1 MVDCAHQGCPTYGVN
16 VKPYAI
22 LTGVV
27 LVGAGTL
34 FAASA
39 VTSGGQDLRAQQTTE
54 LSDLIMQRQHDLV
67 TLNDHVNDLQAQVDS
82 LTAQSASDPQIAAAR
97 ARIDALGAAAG
108 TTDVS
113 GSGVRVTLDDA
124 PKESNTGEYLP
135 DDLVVHQQ
143 DVQAVVNALWRGGA
157 TAIEV
162 MDQRLIAT
170 SAVRCVGNT
179 LILQGRVYSPPY
191 TISAVGPKLELMA
204 SLAEDPQL
212 AIYRSWANL
221 VGLGYQVEELPK
233 LMVPAYDGS
242 IDLAWSALDGS
253 AA

>member
-1 MVDCAHQGCPTYGVN
+1 

-39 VTSGGQDLRAQQTTE
+39 VTSGGEDLRAQQTTE
-54 LSDLIMQRQHDLV
+54 LSDLIVQRQNDLV
-67 TLNDHVNDLQAQVDS
+67 RLNGYVNDLQEQVDS
-82 LTAQSASDPQIAAAR
+82 LAAQRASDPQIAAAR

-108 TTDVS
+108 TTEMS

-124 PKESNTGEYLP
+124 PQESNTGEYLP

-143 DVQAVVNALWRGGA
+143 DVQAVVNALWHGGA
-157 TAIEV
+157 TAIQV

-191 TISAVGPKLELMA
+191 AITAIGPKLELMA
-204 SLAEDPQL
+204 ALVDDPELA
-212 AIYRSWANL
+212 AYRSWANL
-221 VGLGYQVEELPK
+221 VGLGYQVEELPDVT
-233 LMVPAYDGS
+233 VPAFEGS
-242 IDLAWSALDGS
+242 IDLAWATSRGS

>member
-1 MVDCAHQGCPTYGVN
+1 M
-16 VKPYAI
+16 
-22 LTGVV
+22 
-27 LVGAGTL
+27 GAGTL

-39 VTSGGQDLRAQQTTE
+39 VTSGGEDLRAQQTTE
-54 LSDLIMQRQHDLV
+54 LSDLIVQRQNDLV
-67 TLNDHVNDLQAQVDS
+67 RLNGYVNDLQEQVDS
-82 LTAQSASDPQIAAAR
+82 LAAQRASDPQIAAAR

-108 TTDVS
+108 TTEMS

-124 PKESNTGEYLP
+124 PQESNTGEYLP

-143 DVQAVVNALWRGGA
+143 DVQAVVNALWHGGA
-157 TAIEV
+157 TAIQV

-191 TISAVGPKLELMA
+191 AITAIGPKLELMA
-204 SLAEDPQL
+204 ALVDDPELA
-212 AIYRSWANL
+212 AYRSWANL
-221 VGLGYQVEELPK
+221 VGLGYQVEELPDVT
-233 LMVPAYDGS
+233 VPAFEGS
-242 IDLAWSALDGS
+242 IDLAWATSRGS

>member
-1 MVDCAHQGCPTYGVN
+1 M
-16 VKPYAI
+16 
-22 LTGVV
+22 
-27 LVGAGTL
+27 GAGTL

-39 VTSGGQDLRAQQTTE
+39 VTSGGEDLRAQQTTE
-54 LSDLIMQRQHDLV
+54 LSDLIVQRQNDLV
-67 TLNDHVNDLQAQVDS
+67 RLNGYVNDLQEQVDS
-82 LTAQSASDPQIAAAR
+82 LAAQRASDPQIAAAR

-108 TTDVS
+108 TTEMS

-124 PKESNTGEYLP
+124 PQESNTGEYLP

-143 DVQAVVNALWRGGA
+143 DVQAVVNALWHGGA
-157 TAIEV
+157 TAIQV

-191 TISAVGPKLELMA
+191 AITAIGPKLELMA
-204 SLAEDPQL
+204 ALVDDPELA
-212 AIYRSWANL
+212 AYRSWANL
-221 VGLGYQVEELPK
+221 VGLGYQVEELPDVT
-233 LMVPAYDGS
+233 VPAFEGS
-242 IDLAWSALDGS
+242 IDLAWATPHGS

>member
-1 MVDCAHQGCPTYGVN
+1 VN

-27 LVGAGTL
+27 LVAAGAL

-39 VTSGGQDLRAQQTTE
+39 VTSGGEDLRAQQTTE
-54 LSDLIMQRQHDLV
+54 LSDLIIQRQNDLV
-67 TLNDHVNDLQAQVDS
+67 RLNGYVTDLQAQVDS
-82 LTAQSASDPQIAAAR
+82 LAAQRASDPQIAAAR

-113 GSGVRVTLDDA
+113 GSGVRVVLDDA

-143 DVQAVVNALWRGGA
+143 DLQAVVNALWHGGA
-157 TAIEV
+157 TAIQV

-191 TISAVGPKLELMA
+191 AITAIGPKLELMA
-204 SLAEDPQL
+204 ALADDPQL
-212 AIYRSWANL
+212 VVYRSWANL
-221 VGLGYQVEELPK
+221 VGLGYQVEEL
-233 LMVPAYDGS
+233 LDVTVPAYDGS
-242 IDLAWSALDGS
+242 IDLAWATPDGS

>member
-1 MVDCAHQGCPTYGVN
+1 MN

-27 LVGAGTL
+27 LVAAGAL

-39 VTSGGQDLRAQQTTE
+39 VTSGGEDLRAQQTTE
-54 LSDLIMQRQHDLV
+54 LSDLIIQRQNDLV
-67 TLNDHVNDLQAQVDS
+67 RLNGYVTDLQAQVDS
-82 LTAQSASDPQIAAAR
+82 LAAQRASDPQIAAAR

-113 GSGVRVTLDDA
+113 GSGVRVVLDDA

-143 DVQAVVNALWRGGA
+143 DLQAVVNALWHGGA
-157 TAIEV
+157 TAIQV

-191 TISAVGPKLELMA
+191 AITAIGPKLELMA
-204 SLAEDPQL
+204 ALADDPQL
-212 AIYRSWANL
+212 VVYRSWANL
-221 VGLGYQVEELPK
+221 VGLGYQVEEL
-233 LMVPAYDGS
+233 LDVTVPAYDGS
-242 IDLAWSALDGS
+242 IDLAWATPDGS

>member
-1 MVDCAHQGCPTYGVN
+1 VN

-27 LVGAGTL
+27 LVAAGAL

-39 VTSGGQDLRAQQTTE
+39 VTSGGEDLRAQQTTE
-54 LSDLIMQRQHDLV
+54 LSDLIIQRQNDLV
-67 TLNDHVNDLQAQVDS
+67 RLNGYVTDLQAQVDS
-82 LTAQSASDPQIAAAR
+82 LAAQRASDPQIAAAR

-113 GSGVRVTLDDA
+113 GSGVRVVLDDA

-143 DVQAVVNALWRGGA
+143 DLQAVVNALWHGGA
-157 TAIEV
+157 TAIQV

-191 TISAVGPKLELMA
+191 AITAIGPKLELMA
-204 SLAEDPQL
+204 ALADDPQL
-212 AIYRSWANL
+212 AVYRSWANL
-221 VGLGYQVEELPK
+221 VGLGYQVEEL
-233 LMVPAYDGS
+233 LDVTVPAYDGS
-242 IDLAWSALDGS
+242 IDLAWATPDGS

>member
-1 MVDCAHQGCPTYGVN
+1 MN
-16 VKPYAI
+16 VKPYTI

-27 LVGAGTL
+27 LVGAGAL

-54 LSDLIMQRQHDLV
+54 LSDLIMQRQHDLI
-67 TLNDHVNDLQAQVDS
+67 TLNGHVTDLQTEVDDLAAQR
-82 LTAQSASDPQIAAAR
+82 ASDPQIAAAR
-97 ARIDALGAAAG
+97 ARIDALGPEAG

-113 GSGVRVTLDDA
+113 GTGVRVTLDDA
-124 PKESNTGEYLP
+124 PDESNTGEYLP

-143 DVQAVVNALWRGGA
+143 DVQAVVNALWHGGA
-157 TAIEV
+157 TAIQV

-191 TISAVGPKLELMA
+191 AITAIGPKLEMMA
-204 SLAEDPQL
+204 ALAADPQL

-221 VGLGYQVEELPK
+221 VGLGYQVEDLPEVT
-233 LMVPAYDGS
+233 VPAYDGS
-242 IDLAWSALDGS
+242 IDLAWATPDGS

>member
-1 MVDCAHQGCPTYGVN
+1 MN
-16 VKPYAI
+16 VKPYTI

-27 LVGAGTL
+27 LVGAGAL

-54 LSDLIMQRQHDLV
+54 LSDLIMQRQRDLI
-67 TLNDHVNDLQAQVDS
+67 TLNGHVTDLQAEVDD
-82 LTAQSASDPQIAAAR
+82 LAAQRASDPQIAAAR
-97 ARIDALGAAAG
+97 ARIDALGPEAG

-113 GSGVRVTLDDA
+113 GTGVRVTLDDA
-124 PKESNTGEYLP
+124 PDESNTGEYLP

-143 DVQAVVNALWRGGA
+143 DVQAVVNALWHGGA
-157 TAIEV
+157 TAIQV

-191 TISAVGPKLELMA
+191 AITAIGPKLEMMA
-204 SLAEDPQL
+204 ALAADPQL

-221 VGLGYQVEELPK
+221 VGLGYQVEDLPEVT
-233 LMVPAYDGS
+233 VPAYDGS
-242 IDLAWSALDGS
+242 IDLAWATPDGS

>member
-1 MVDCAHQGCPTYGVN
+1 MN
-16 VKPYAI
+16 VKPYTI

-27 LVGAGTL
+27 LVGAGAL

-54 LSDLIMQRQHDLV
+54 LSDLIMQRQRDLI
-67 TLNDHVNDLQAQVDS
+67 TLNGHVTDLQAEVDD
-82 LTAQSASDPQIAAAR
+82 LAAQRASDPQIAAAR
-97 ARIDALGAAAG
+97 ARIDALGPEAG

-124 PKESNTGEYLP
+124 PDESNTGEYLP

-143 DVQAVVNALWRGGA
+143 DVQAVVNALWHGGA
-157 TAIEV
+157 TAIQV

-191 TISAVGPKLELMA
+191 AITAIGPKLEMMA
-204 SLAEDPQL
+204 ALAADPQL

-221 VGLGYQVEELPK
+221 VGLGYQVEDLPEVT
-233 LMVPAYDGS
+233 VPAYDGS
-242 IDLAWSALDGS
+242 IDLAWATPDGS